1 MEPSRAL
8 GRKKIVGV
16 VVSAGMNKTVVV
28 EVEKISRHRQYKK
41 YVRTKKRYKAHDEE
55 NRCKTGDRV
64 LILETKPLSKEKRW
78 AVKEIVKQQS
88 LLLPEEVKGDDTD
101 QFEA

>member
-1 MEPSRAL
+1 MESSRAL
-8 GRKKIVGV
+8 GRKRIVGV
-16 VVSAGMNKTVVV
+16 VESDNMNKTVVV
-28 EVEKISRHRQYKK
+28 EVEKIPRHRQYKK

-78 AVKEIVKQQS
+78 VVKEIVKQQS
-88 LLLPEEVKGDDTD
+88 LLVREEVRDDDTG

>member
-8 GRKKIVGV
+8 ARKKIVGV
-16 VVSAGMNKTVVV
+16 VVSDRMDKTVVV
-28 EVEKISRHRQYKK
+28 EVEKISKHRQYKK

-55 NRCKTGDRV
+55 NRCKAGDRV

-78 AVKEIVKQQS
+78 VVKEIVKQRS
-88 LLLPEEVKGDDTD
+88 LLVQEEVRDDDTD
-101 QFEA
+101 KVEA